1 VQITII
7 VTHHEK
13 EEAMQYLLKPMLFAV
28 ITVLGVALTIVPAH
42 AQSGGRAL
50 ANIPFDFSVG
60 NTTLKAGSYT
70 VEQLQSGIIAFSS
83 EDEKEHQFALSF
95 PADSDKQSQ
104 EPHLVFVRYG
114 SEVFLKRVVLSSN
127 EDCHELPESSRERE
141 LIKNQASGAELSLLI
156 QPAR

>member
-1 VQITII
+1 M
-7 VTHHEK
+7 K
-13 EEAMQYLLKPMLFAV
+13 EEETMQYLLKPMLFAV
-28 ITVLGVALTIVPAH
+28 ITMLGAALTIVTAH
-42 AQSGGRAL
+42 AQSGSRVL

-95 PADSDKQSQ
+95 PGDSDKQNQ
-104 EPHLVFVRYG
+104 EPHIVFVRYG
-114 SEVFLKRVVLSSN
+114 SEAFLKRVFLSSS
-127 EDCHELPESSRERE
+127 DGCHELPESSRERE
-141 LIKNQASGAELSLLI
+141 VIKNQASGAELSLLI

>member
-1 VQITII
+1 M
-7 VTHHEK
+7 K
-13 EEAMQYLLKPMLFAV
+13 EEETMQYLLKPMLFAV
-28 ITVLGVALTIVPAH
+28 ITVLGAALTIVPAH
-42 AQSGGRAL
+42 AQSGSRVL

-95 PADSDKQSQ
+95 PGDSDRQNQ
-104 EPHLVFVRYG
+104 EPHLVFIRYG
-114 SEVFLKRVVLSSN
+114 SEAFLKRVFLSSSDN
-127 EDCHELPESSRERE
+127 CHELPESNRERE

-156 QPAR
+156 PPAR